1 MGQYQHSIAQYTRF
15 LTRTILPA
23 QKILRPVLTVT
34 LGTTVRSDKEN
45 DEIAY
50 GGDKDGRTDDL

>member
-15 LTRTILPA
+15 STRTILPA

-34 LGTTVRSDKEN
+34 LGTIVRSDKEN

-50 GGDKDGRTDDL
+50 GGDKDGRADDF